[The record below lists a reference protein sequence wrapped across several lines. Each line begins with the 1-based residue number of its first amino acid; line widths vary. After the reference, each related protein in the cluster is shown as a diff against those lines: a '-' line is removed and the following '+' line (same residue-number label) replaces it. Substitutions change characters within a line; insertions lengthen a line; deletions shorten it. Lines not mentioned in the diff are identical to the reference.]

1 MVGDI
6 FSFDEVKA
14 KYPSVIK
21 EDGSVDLEKLCLT
34 LLTELSDIQDQ
45 LAEKDY
51 QILRITEKLD
61 NLR

>member
-6 FSFDEVKA
+6 FSFDEVKV

-61 NLR
+61 SLS